1 LDSPLSIKA
10 TQIFKNHT
18 EYFDKDATEKYP
30 HPFDFPELKCTESF
44 EDSKKINDYTLPCIV
59 IAGNGMCTA
68 GRITHHL
75 KHGLW
80 NKNNTVLFVGYQA
93 E

>member
-1 LDSPLSIKA
+1 MFLDSPLSIKA
-10 TQIFKNHT
+10 TEIFKRHT
-18 EYFDKDATEKYP
+18 EDFDEEALHKYA
-30 HPFDFPELKCTESF
+30 HPFDFPELICTESI
-44 EDSKKINDYTLPCIV
+44 EDSIKLNAYEGPCII

-80 NKNNTVLFVGYQA
+80 NKNNTLLFV
-93 E
+93 